1 MLGRVAPVKHIE
13 LALKAVKLLVSSG
26 DQVSLT
32 IIGSALDRDR
42 GYHEMLKNYILDN
55 NLSSCVS
62 LLEEV
67 PFSKHPEIFS
77 GFEISLNLTGSGSFD
92 KSILGATSCGAIPL
106 VSNTSLSTL
115 LPEVCI
121 TNDSPEEIANSL
133 HRLLNPSE
141 QLKIQKDLKMFVE
154 SQSLDTLMSKIFNE
168 MK

>member
-1 MLGRVAPVKHIE
+1 MFFAP
-13 LALKAVKLLVSSG
+13 
-26 DQVSLT
+26 Q
-32 IIGSALDRDR
+32 
-42 GYHEMLKNYILDN
+42 N
-55 NLSSCVS
+55 NRRRK
-62 LLEEV
+62 EV